1 MQREVLFLDEQRKFF
16 PKSQPTDA
24 FDKKAHSV
32 FQSDLYNLAL
42 DKDVAKKRNLIY
54 LVLIIVCVL
63 ATAYISTTASY
74 KTYVVRVDNATGQIE
89 TGGEL
94 KATNYQPQEM
104 EIRHFLAQFILD
116 TRTLPLDPVQYKNS
130 LEKSKHF
137 LTSEAAQKFNS
148 ILVKDEPVRKL
159 GRMTIQPEIKSIQL
173 QPNSKNTYQVRWS
186 EEEFSVSGSATGK
199 KINYVALF
207 NIGVD
212 SKGMN
217 ESELLVN
224 PLGLKIRDLN
234 MSREEGQG

>member
-1 MQREVLFLDEQRKFF
+1 MDEQRKFF

-137 LTSEAAQKFNS
+137 LTSEAAQKFNA

>member
-1 MQREVLFLDEQRKFF
+1 MDEQRKFF

-199 KINYVALF
+199 KTNYVALF

>member
-1 MQREVLFLDEQRKFF
+1 MDEQRKFF

-137 LTSEAAQKFNS
+137 LTAEAAQKFNA

>member
-1 MQREVLFLDEQRKFF
+1 MDEQRKFF

>member
-1 MQREVLFLDEQRKFF
+1 MDEQRKFF

-137 LTSEAAQKFNS
+137 LTSEAAQKFNA

-224 PLGLKIRDLN
+224 PLGLRIRDLN